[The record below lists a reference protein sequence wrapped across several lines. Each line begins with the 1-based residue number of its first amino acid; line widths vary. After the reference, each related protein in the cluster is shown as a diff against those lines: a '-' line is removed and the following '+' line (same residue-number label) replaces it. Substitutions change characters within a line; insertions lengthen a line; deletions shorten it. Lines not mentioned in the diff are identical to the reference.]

1 MNFNPND
8 RGQNP
13 AHQGKTT
20 LVGWFQADGVAT
32 PKLAKKSVGVS
43 TGLGV
48 VLALAEPPLDP
59 EPARPST
66 GVASLESPTG
76 ADGGAVEGAAAT
88 GLPAS
93 ALALSL
99 HSASTDDDRDDT
111 REGGLELP
119 LGTGLAS
126 SQLSLH
132 SSVAVAVAA
141 GAAGAGALPRVL
153 GASGVEEPP
162 RDS

>member
-1 MNFNPND
+1 M
-8 RGQNP
+8 
-13 AHQGKTT
+13 A
-20 LVGWFQADGVAT
+20 
-32 PKLAKKSVGVS
+32 KLATNDYLTNAS
-43 TGLGV
+43 TFHSLHAISKQ
-48 VLALAEPPLDP
+48 LAP
-59 EPARPST
+59 
-66 GVASLESPTG
+66 VASGGMAVVDAPTFSLHCLESPTG